1 MKKCSYC
8 GRENS
13 DEAVHY
19 RECGTP
25 FPEPPA
31 VAEPARPRDRTWLDW
46 LAYMLRF
53 AGTIVFIGVLYLLS
67 FGPVASYCGTKTAFT
82 PPPATLAVNGAATVA
97 ATAYTVRYPAW
108 VGVVYR
114 PVFLMLSGNGW
125 NGTYGRYRSG
135 GKGWPVE
142 SHGKTRSLWA
152 G

>member
-1 MKKCSYC
+1 
-8 GRENS
+8 
-13 DEAVHY
+13 
-19 RECGTP
+19 
-25 FPEPPA
+25 
-31 VAEPARPRDRTWLDW
+31 
-46 LAYMLRF
+46 MLRF

-125 NGTYGRYRSG
+125 NGTYGRYLQWWERLAGRKPWQDPITLGRVRSVVP
-135 GKGWPVE
+135 WPF
-142 SHGKTRSLWA
+142 
-152 G
+152 